1 MEKSKE
7 KGLPH
12 GNPFGDRVDPLGS
25 HFTHQ
30 LGDESGLFFLGHRA
44 EVFLGYLFL
53 ALLGGLLGGLLR
65 VGIGGGGV
73 DNFQGIL
80 FSPSTVEELTER
92 ANGVNLANLFAVLGG
107 ILGHGDHKGK
117 QVGLIAGDTAVDK
130 EGLMVGQEL
139 GDRQGTLND
148 VDQIQ
153 IGGEGGLLPS
163 GFGVA
168 SGTGGGL
175 GGGGG
180 VRGVGGHSGTFFL
193 GLWPIYS
200 LFGG

>member
-44 EVFLGYLFL
+44 EVFLGYLFGSL
-53 ALLGGLLGGLLR
+53 LLGRSGLLPC
-65 VGIGGGGV
+65 VGIGGNSI
-73 DNFQGIL
+73 DNFKGIL
-80 FSPSTVEELTER
+80 GDPGGEEELTEVADR
-92 ANGVNLANLFAVLGG
+92 LYLADLYALLRGVTS
-107 ILGHGDHKGK
+107 HGDHKGK
-117 QVGLIAGDTAVDK
+117 QVGFIAGNAAVDK
-130 EGLMVGQEL
+130 KGFMVGQEL

-153 IGGEGGLLPS
+153 VGGEGGFFPS

-168 SGTGGGL
+168 SGTGEGL

-180 VRGVGGHSGTFFL
+180 VRGVGGHSGTFLL